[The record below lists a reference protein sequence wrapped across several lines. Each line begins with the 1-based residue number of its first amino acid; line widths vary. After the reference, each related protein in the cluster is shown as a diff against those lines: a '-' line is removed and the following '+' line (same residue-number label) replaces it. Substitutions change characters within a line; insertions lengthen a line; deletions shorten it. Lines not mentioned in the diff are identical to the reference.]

1 MAKIGLVV
9 QSFCIIFD
17 VAHTKYNYNRMKVM
31 LQLEMDRIGQIGLV
45 VQSFC
50 IIFDVAHTKYNYN
63 RIKVMLQLEMDR
75 ID

>member
-1 MAKIGLVV
+1 MSLKKISKRISDAVHCFRATASNRAFFAKIGLVV

-17 VAHTKYNYNRMKVM
+17 
-31 LQLEMDRIGQIGLV
+31 I
-45 VQSFC
+45 
-50 IIFDVAHTKYNYN
+50 AHTKYNYN